1 MREWSLRRILWT
13 SGVIQTAYMVLVSFI
28 SSPIP
33 VSSDVLL
40 LGGGGIGGLLTG
52 VFLSRLRIG
61 ALWSSGANFWDNA
74 AGYGAVAAILGTG
87 CYFGLLTGY
96 NLIATWQANGVFA
109 PQIILSVEFIAFLF
123 HSAASFLGGFVGG
136 IAGLAVGNF
145 VDDVMP
151 DRRRT

>member
-13 SGVIQTAYMVLVSFI
+13 SGFIQAAYMLLVSFT

-33 VSSDVLL
+33 VNSDVLL
-40 LGGGGIGGLLTG
+40 VGSGVIGGLLTG

-61 ALWSSGANFWDNA
+61 DFWSNGANFWDNA
-74 AGYGAVAAILGTG
+74 AGYGAVAAILGTV
-87 CYFGLLTGY
+87 CYFALLTGY
-96 NLIATWQANGVFA
+96 NLVATWQANGVFA
-109 PQIILSVEFIAFLF
+109 PQIVLSVEFVAFLF
-123 HSAASFLGGFVGG
+123 HSAVSFLGGFVGG

-151 DRRRT
+151 DRRHT